1 MGDHLAEAHNTGQKH
16 ECSICHKKLRT
27 ESYVKI
33 HRQAHYTNSPTKD
46 GVSPMKRI
54 PHIETLGQ
62 IMINEEE
69 AEVPAPQEEE
79 IVLNGEPVSASE
91 DTEGTEDEATMTP
104 DSHEAMTPESE
115 AVATPESH
123 DPEVTPDRE
132 CFLDPED
139 REMMGGYQ
147 QQILV

>member
-1 MGDHLAEAHNTGQKH
+1 MLTHSEGKPFGCD
-16 ECSICHKKLRT
+16 ICGKKFRT

-46 GVSPMKRI
+46 GMSPMKRI
-54 PHIETLGQ
+54 PHIEALGDQ
-62 IMINEEE
+62 VMIHGEE

-104 DSHEAMTPESE
+104 DEAMTPESE
-115 AVATPESH
+115 AVPTPESN
-123 DPEVTPDRE
+123 EAEMTPDRE

-139 REMMGGYQ
+139 REMLGGYQ